1 MEPIKQEGH
10 LVSMRVIDTVH
21 VHNSYM
27 MMLMMLSYTCSASST
42 QYTDPLE
49 LFIRNGLNLCT
60 QINLYVVTPSDTR

>member
-27 MMLMMLSYTCSASST
+27 MMLSYTCSASST
-42 QYTDPLE
+42 RCTDPLE